1 MNSSHIKRRCIE
13 KTAIFVAA
21 ATENVLIIEL
31 LMWLLVN
38 SWLNYLERI
47 YSSEDVLW
55 TKEQKKTHKKEY

>member
-1 MNSSHIKRRCIE
+1 MG

-21 ATENVLIIEL
+21 ATENVLIEL